1 MKKPPPGH
9 NAQKRPDFKG
19 FHGFTGLSGKSV
31 KALSLYEISLEAWSK
46 VATYPSPFSHR
57 GKVKKCEGKYN
68 CVKKIKRFIG
78 KIKKCSFVGFSEDS
92 HSVGGL
98 NIIWLNAHV
107 IAPSLGCHQSG
118 KAYVTLLCE
127 IYAKLS

>member
-1 MKKPPPGH
+1 M
-9 NAQKRPDFKG
+9 
-19 FHGFTGLSGKSV
+19 KSV
-31 KALSLYEISLEAWSK
+31 VLA
-46 VATYPSPFSHR
+46 
-57 GKVKKCEGKYN
+57 
-68 CVKKIKRFIG
+68 
-78 KIKKCSFVGFSEDS
+78 GFSEDS
-92 HSVGGL
+92 HSVRDL